1 MHYIRDIVLERLV
14 LEAVS
19 DLSDF
24 VRCYEPVFL
33 YLLAK
38 KNNAMRQKEY
48 QQLQKAVENGTKR
61 IAEIERL
68 IEKVFEQNAGG
79 ILSDE
84 RFAKMLQNYE
94 KEQKALTQEVEENRQ
109 TLQNAEQR
117 VVGLR
122 LVLRTLREMTDMK
135 ELTPTL
141 VNSLIERIEV
151 HNSDKSSGHSH
162 VKVDI
167 YFTAVGM
174 IDIPT
179 EKEILAT
186 MEEIRNNPQ
195 DFKFVA

>member
-1 MHYIRDIVLERLV
+1 MHYIRDIVLERPV

-38 KNNAMRQKEY
+38 KNNAMRRKEY
-48 QQLQKAVENGTKR
+48 QQLQQAVEDGTKR
-61 IAEIERL
+61 IAEIDRL

-84 RFAKMLQNYE
+84 RFAKMLQSYE

-117 VVGLR
+117 VMDLR
-122 LVLRTLREMTDMK
+122 LVLRTLREMTDIK

-167 YFTAVGM
+167 YFTAAGM

>member
-1 MHYIRDIVLERLV
+1 MHYIRDIVLEKLV

-38 KNNAMRQKEY
+38 KNNAIRQKEY
-48 QQLQKAVENGTKR
+48 QHLQQAVENGTKR
-61 IAEIERL
+61 IAEIDRL

-84 RFAKMLQNYE
+84 RFAKMLQSYE
-94 KEQKALTQEVEENRQ
+94 KEQKSLTQEVEENRQ

-117 VVGLR
+117 VMDLR
-122 LVLRTLREMTDMK
+122 LVLRTLREMTDIK
-135 ELTPTL
+135 KLTPTL